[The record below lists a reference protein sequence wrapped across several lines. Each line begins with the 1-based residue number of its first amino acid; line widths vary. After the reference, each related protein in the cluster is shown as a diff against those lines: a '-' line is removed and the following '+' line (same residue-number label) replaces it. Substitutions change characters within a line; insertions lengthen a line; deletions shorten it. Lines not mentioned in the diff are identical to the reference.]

1 MEFKQL
7 EMFVT
12 LAEERSVQRAAE
24 RVFRTQPAVSMAIGK
39 LEEEAG
45 RPLFIRSRREPF
57 HLTEAGEVLYR
68 YAKRLLE
75 LRDEAVAQIG
85 PNAEADDGS
94 SEADLRPLNGDP
106 PRCA

>member
-7 EMFVT
+7 EMFVSV
-12 LAEERSVQRAAE
+12 AEERSTQRAAA

-45 RPLFIRSRREPF
+45 SPLFHRARGERF
-57 HLTEAGEVLYR
+57 RLTDLGEVLYR

-75 LRDEAVAQIG
+75 LRDEAAIALECQSAAINRVTKTAQSRTTSL
-85 PNAEADDGS
+85 D
-94 SEADLRPLNGDP
+94 
-106 PRCA
+106 

>member
-7 EMFVT
+7 EMFVS
-12 LAEERSVQRAAE
+12 LAEERTVQRAAE

-57 HLTEAGEVLYR
+57 HLTETGEVLYR

-75 LRDEAVAQIG
+75 LRDEVVARIAK
-85 PNAEADDGS
+85 PSVSYSNEA
-94 SEADLRPLNGDP
+94 LDP
-106 PRCA
+106 PECSRSR